1 MFEICVGLLSPKRD
15 GFLSN
20 APYFDQK
27 SECSVHRDPFSYK
40 SGTFSPERLGAVWAL
55 TEDGSAAHGSFA
67 RQVGRMPTGKRAEAV
82 RCGARDGIAWQT
94 GKAPNGT
101 WRADGRSG
109 TPLSAGAFA
118 HGCISASWKCSHA
131 RASPESRAGRPRPRA
146 DGSRRNV
153 LGCGDAGP

>member
-1 MFEICVGLLSPKRD
+1 MRFAWDCFPLNVMDFYRTLHISTKNRNVRSIETH
-15 GFLSN
+15 F
-20 APYFDQK
+20 
-27 SECSVHRDPFSYK
+27 HTK
-40 SGTFSPERLGAVWAL
+40 SGTFSPERVGAVWPL